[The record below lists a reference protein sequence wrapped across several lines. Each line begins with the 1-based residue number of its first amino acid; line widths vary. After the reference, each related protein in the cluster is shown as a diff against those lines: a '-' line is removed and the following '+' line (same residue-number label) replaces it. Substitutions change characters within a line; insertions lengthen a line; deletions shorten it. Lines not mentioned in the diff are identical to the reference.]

1 MKGTSDMGAKPK
13 PLAKP
18 KPGPTRIQIYLAREE
33 VGAALEREAKARN
46 MSLSQAAS
54 AILERGLR
62 GKIEADADNRLLALE
77 RRVAEQGR
85 TTGRDLIIIEE
96 MLFIALRT
104 LFSRIPE
111 SPEERDPAYQGSVD
125 VLMSHAINEVA
136 ERLRLTRLGREVTK
150 TGEPASIRA
159 AADAKELESAKTTPA
174 NDLAGDLV
182 LPASDSPPSVS
193 EV

>member
-1 MKGTSDMGAKPK
+1 MGAKPR
-13 PLAKP
+13 PIAKP

-62 GKIEADADNRLLALE
+62 GKVEADADNRLLALE

-111 SPEERDPAYQGSVD
+111 SPEERDPAYRGSVD

-136 ERLRLTRLGREVTK
+136 ERLRLTRLGREITN
-150 TGEPASIRA
+150 TGEPASMRA
-159 AADAKELESAKTTPA
+159 AADAKELESAKARPA
-174 NDLAGDLV
+174 NDLTDELV
-182 LPASDSPPSVS
+182 VPNSDSEGV
-193 EV
+193 